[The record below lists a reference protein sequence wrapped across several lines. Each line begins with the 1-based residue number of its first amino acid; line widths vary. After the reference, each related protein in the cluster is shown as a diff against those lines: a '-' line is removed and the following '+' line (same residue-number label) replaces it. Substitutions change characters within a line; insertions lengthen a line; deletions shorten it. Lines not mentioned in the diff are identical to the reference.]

1 MTVLRRSRVPFT
13 LVLVAIG
20 AAFLRPS
27 NPQPSSALTSILP
40 SQTAHTTAARG
51 PSCPLPVGRQVKA
64 VKAFLAMMPVFRH
77 PRCFNCHGGVNP
89 FIEKTGPDPAD
100 DATPASTVAH
110 GGGPI
115 RRQNDRAPDGTVLI
129 ESECQDCH
137 NNMAPKRNGSKSV
150 WMTAPNFLSF
160 VGKDSTA
167 ICRQVKRRTH
177 DAKHLIGHMT
187 DDNGDNNFTKTA
199 FNGDRG
205 LDPDRYGHIRR
216 EGPSISHQA
225 FIQLGQKW
233 VTAMGGELVGDESC
247 GCVMPGIKLEVYHT
261 QLLEGSGGPG
271 WREFSEAKFE
281 VRLPPVGDQLDAFA
295 GEHSLTRQI
304 QMTVPR
310 PCTATAARDEMWE
323 LQARVDSA
331 GAVRVKRSMA
341 ADEPVGKVVCRYP
354 QGTGEMELFPSSEG
368 VLSYGEL
375 LFPPDST
382 SRTLRF
388 EREGYQETLTIRVL
402 EVPGR

>member
-1 MTVLRRSRVPFT
+1 MVTVLRRSRVPFT
-13 LVLVAIG
+13 LALVAIG
-20 AAFLRPS
+20 AAFF
-27 NPQPSSALTSILP
+27 
-40 SQTAHTTAARG
+40 SQIANTTAAHG

-64 VKAFLAMMPVFRH
+64 IKAFLEMMPVFQH

-100 DATPASTVAH
+100 TAAPASTVAH
-110 GGGPI
+110 GGGLI
-115 RRQNDRAPDGTVLI
+115 RRQNDRAPDGTALI
-129 ESECQDCH
+129 ESECRDCH
-137 NNMAPKRNGSKSV
+137 NNMARRRNGSKSV

-160 VGKDSTA
+160 VGKDATA
-167 ICRQVKRRTH
+167 ICKQVKLNSH

-187 DDNGDNNFTKTA
+187 DDNGGNNFTKTA
-199 FNGDRG
+199 FDGYRG
-205 LDPDRYGHIRR
+205 LEPDRYENIRR
-216 EGPSISHQA
+216 EAPSISHQA

-233 VTAMGGELVGDESC
+233 VAAMGGELVGDQSC
-247 GCVMPGIKLEVYHT
+247 GCEMPGIKLEVHHT

-281 VRLPPVGDQLDAFA
+281 VRLPPVGDRLDAFA
-295 GEHSLTRQI
+295 AEHSLTRQI

-310 PCTATAARDEMWE
+310 PCTATAARDEVWE
-323 LQARVDSA
+323 LQAKVDSA
-331 GAVRVKRSMA
+331 GTVRVQRSLA

-375 LFPPDST
+375 VFPPDST

-388 EREGYQETLTIRVL
+388 GREGYQETLTIRVL
-402 EVPGR
+402 EVPGK